1 MATIYAVFDKLV
13 ALFMLVMAGYF
24 LRRKNIVSEGFST
37 GISGFLTKVVLPV
50 FFVMAMQ
57 IEFTPE
63 KFQNGL
69 KVYVFSIILILLAT
83 AIGFVTASICG
94 VKGADKGVW
103 IYGCMLPNHAFI
115 GFPVMAVVFGEEG
128 LFYAAFAN
136 AALNTIAFSLGV
148 VIVGLYAQD
157 KSKKKSLKQ
166 LLLTPMNVGT
176 VVGIILF
183 VLDIQLP
190 GPVADSFTMITNT
203 MSAMAMLFVG
213 MVLSKY
219 PIMSMFKGIK
229 NYEITLVRLVI
240 IPVLVYF
247 IMLPFRGGVIDNV
260 AFGILVLSHAVPVG
274 SIVATV
280 AAEYSDDPASA
291 SRYIFIST
299 LLCLVSIPLISLLI
313 I

>member
-1 MATIYAVFDKLV
+1 MTTVYAVIDKLI
-13 ALFMLVMAGYF
+13 ALFLLVMTGYF
-24 LRRKNIVSEGFST
+24 LRRKNIVSEGFSS

-57 IEFTPE
+57 IDFTPE
-63 KFQNGL
+63 KFHNGL
-69 KVYVFSIILILLAT
+69 KVYIFSIILILIAT
-83 AIGFVTASICG
+83 AIGFATATICG
-94 VKGADKGVW
+94 VKGADKGIW

-115 GFPVMAVVFGEEG
+115 GFPVMEVIFGEEG

-157 KSKKKSLKQ
+157 KSRKKSLKQ

-176 VVGIILF
+176 VLGIILF

-203 MSAMAMLFVG
+203 MSALAMLFVG
-213 MVLSKY
+213 MVLAKY
-219 PIMSMFKGIK
+219 PITSMFKGIK
-229 NYEITLVRLVI
+229 NYEITIVRLII
-240 IPVLVYF
+240 IPIIVYLV
-247 IMLPFRGGVIDNV
+247 MLPFRGNVIDNV

-280 AAEYSDDPASA
+280 AAEYSDDPMSA
-291 SRYIFIST
+291 SRYVFVST